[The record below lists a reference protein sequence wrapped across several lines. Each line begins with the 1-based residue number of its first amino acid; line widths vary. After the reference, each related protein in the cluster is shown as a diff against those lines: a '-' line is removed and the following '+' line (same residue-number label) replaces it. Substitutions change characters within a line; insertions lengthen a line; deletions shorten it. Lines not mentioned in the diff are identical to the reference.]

1 MFLSEGNSLVF
12 IRPHTV
18 GWGGFSSTDICQ
30 KLTYIN
36 PSFVTIYLS
45 EVDPFILLQPY
56 IWLKSTF
63 FFILW
68 PYIFIL
74 WPYIWR
80 KSTLLFFYDHIFGG
94 GVGRFLSATCPHSL
108 CTAQCL
114 HWWRT
119 GGGHWPLVMMIS
131 TMVMMF
137 YTDEKNGEVIGM
149 HTIAYYCIVRE
160 GPILHL
166 FDILWWC

>member
-1 MFLSEGNSLVF
+1 MSEVNSLVF

-63 FFILW
+63 FYSMAIYFYSMAIYLAEVNPFIFLR
-68 PYIFIL
+68 
-74 WPYIWR
+74 PYIWR
-80 KSTLLFFYDHIFGG
+80 RCWSFPIGNLSPLPLHCSMLTLMADWWW
-94 GVGRFLSATCPHSL
+94 SL
-108 CTAQCL
+108 T
-114 HWWRT
+114 T
-119 GGGHWPLVMMIS
+119 GHDDD
-131 TMVMMF
+131 
-137 YTDEKNGEVIGM
+137 DEKKEEVIGT
-149 HTIAYYCIVRE
+149 HSQRRSNLTLV
-160 GPILHL
+160 
-166 FDILWWC
+166 